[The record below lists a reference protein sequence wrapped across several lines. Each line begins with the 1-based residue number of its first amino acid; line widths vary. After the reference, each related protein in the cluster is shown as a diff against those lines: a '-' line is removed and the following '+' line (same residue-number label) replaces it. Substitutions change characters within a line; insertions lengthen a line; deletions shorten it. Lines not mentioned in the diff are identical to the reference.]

1 MRRPPSRW
9 QYCEPGHHL
18 YKLLRLS
25 GSISSQAPTP
35 MRLCL
40 SVSLSLPL
48 PPPSSLSPL
57 SLLSPPLSLS
67 LSLSLSLLPLP
78 LPLRYNFY
86 SAYRKKEQSIGD
98 FVTELKNL
106 ARNCDFGQTKAGAQL
121 TAQLILEENLRDRL
135 VCGVADSAIQRRL
148 LGEAD
153 LDFKK
158 ALQMALAME
167 SAAVNTAQLNAAA
180 HDSTPCVNKVTARK
194 YSTRKWEKKPPA
206 QNRQKPCFR
215 CGKTSHSA
223 DECRYKD
230 AQCRYCHKDGHIMSN
245 CFAKQKV

>member
-1 MRRPPSRW
+1 MSRHGNLLEFTGKDWSSYQDRLGFILMRSLASPRTPADLTYVELC
-9 QYCEPGHHL
+9 QLLQTHFEPKPNTIL
-18 YKLLRLS
+18 
-25 GSISSQAPTP
+25 Q
-35 MRLCL
+35 
-40 SVSLSLPL
+40 
-48 PPPSSLSPL
+48 
-57 SLLSPPLSLS
+57 
-67 LSLSLSLLPLP
+67 
-78 LPLRYNFY
+78 RYNFY
-86 SAYRKKEQSIGD
+86 SAHRKKEQSIGD
-98 FVTELKNL
+98 FAAELKNL

-121 TAQLILEENLRDRL
+121 TARLILEENLMDRL

-167 SAAVNTAQLNAAA
+167 SAAVNTTQLNAAA

-194 YSTRKWEKKPPA
+194 HSTRKWEKKPPA
-206 QNRQKPCFR
+206 QNRRKPCFR

-223 DECRYKD
+223 DECHYKD

-245 CFAKQKV
+245 CFAKEKAEKGKRNRTH

>member
-1 MRRPPSRW
+1 MTLTTPPQVSVLTAVGAETYTLLRSLASSRTPADLT
-9 QYCEPGHHL
+9 YVELC
-18 YKLLRLS
+18 KLLQTHFEPKPNTILQS
-25 GSISSQAPTP
+25 
-35 MRLCL
+35 
-40 SVSLSLPL
+40 
-48 PPPSSLSPL
+48 
-57 SLLSPPLSLS
+57 
-67 LSLSLSLLPLP
+67 
-78 LPLRYNFY
+78 

-98 FVTELKNL
+98 FVAKLKNL

-153 LDFKK
+153 LDFKN

-194 YSTRKWEKKPPA
+194 HSTRKWEKKPPA
-206 QNRQKPCFR
+206 QNRQKPCYDVAKR
-215 CGKTSHSA
+215 LIRRTNVTTRMLNA
-223 DECRYKD
+223 DIVTKID
-230 AQCRYCHKDGHIMSN
+230 IS
-245 CFAKQKV
+245 